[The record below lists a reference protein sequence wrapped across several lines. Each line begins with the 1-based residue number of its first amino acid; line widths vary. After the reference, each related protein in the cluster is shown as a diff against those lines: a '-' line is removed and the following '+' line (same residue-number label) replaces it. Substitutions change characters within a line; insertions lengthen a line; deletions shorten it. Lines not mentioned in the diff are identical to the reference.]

1 MISFLISFLI
11 CLGAL
16 VRSRYNLGLE
26 ILALRQQ
33 LGILKRKIPRPQL
46 QLQDRIFWILT
57 PPSMA
62 RMARRLGY
70 CQTRNRC
77 RLASGWLSVVLA
89 PSIAAQQEP
98 GQAKDRCRGAN
109 SHPANGERESLLG
122 RSQNSR

>member
-1 MISFLISFLI
+1 MIPFFVDFLACLSALI
-11 CLGAL
+11 
-16 VRSRYNLGLE
+16 RSRYNLGLE

-33 LGILKRKIPRPQL
+33 LGILKRKVPHPRL

-77 RLASGWLSVVLA
+77 RLASGWLSVILER
-89 PSIAAQQEP
+89 SIATQER
-98 GQAKDRCRGAN
+98 GQAENRCRGTN

-122 RSQNSR
+122 SSQHSR